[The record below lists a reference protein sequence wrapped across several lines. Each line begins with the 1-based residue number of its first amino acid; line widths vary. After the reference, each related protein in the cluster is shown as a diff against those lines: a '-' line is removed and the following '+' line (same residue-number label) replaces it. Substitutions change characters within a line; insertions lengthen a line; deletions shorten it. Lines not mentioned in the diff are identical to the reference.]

1 MAQFTNQAQLTYN
14 NEVVNSNVAV
24 GEVLETVAVSKTAI
38 TETYTQGDTV
48 VYVISIVNS
57 GGTALQNVT
66 VSDDLGAYTFGGN
79 TLYPLAY
86 TANSVR
92 YYVNGILQPAPAE
105 NPGPPLTFTG
115 ISIPANGNAT
125 LVYETTVTQ
134 FAPLGVGDSVTN
146 TVTVS
151 GENIPTAQETITPEQ
166 APDLTITKSIDPIP
180 VNDGDRVTYTFVI
193 QNYGNTPAV
202 ASDNASVTDT
212 FNPVLTGITVAFNGT
227 AWTLGTE
234 YTYSEVT
241 GVFVTDPGQITVPAA
256 TYTQNPV
263 TGEWTV
269 VPGVSTLVVTGTI

>member
-1 MAQFTNQAQLTYN
+1 M
-14 NEVVNSNVAV
+14 
-24 GEVLETVAVSKTAI
+24 
-38 TETYTQGDTV
+38 
-48 VYVISIVNS
+48 
-57 GGTALQNVT
+57 
-66 VSDDLGAYTFGGN
+66 
-79 TLYPLAY
+79 
-86 TANSVR
+86 
-92 YYVNGILQPAPAE
+92 
-105 NPGPPLTFTG
+105 
-115 ISIPANGNAT
+115 
-125 LVYETTVTQ
+125 YETTVTQ

-180 VNDGDRVTYTFVI
+180 VNNGDRVTYTFVI

-212 FNPVLTGITVAFNGT
+212 FNPVLTGITVSFNGT

-234 YTYSEVT
+234 YTYSETT